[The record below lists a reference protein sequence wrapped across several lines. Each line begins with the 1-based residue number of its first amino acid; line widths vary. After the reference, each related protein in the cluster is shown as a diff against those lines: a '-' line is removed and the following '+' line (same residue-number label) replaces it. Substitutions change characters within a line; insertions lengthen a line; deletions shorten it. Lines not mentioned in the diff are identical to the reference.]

1 MARVKKAKI
10 RKLTGFQK
18 KLLDII
24 KNAEDTQIAYYKRKH
39 ISRRSLRF
47 AGKLGVDEEEG
58 VRAIRGKILVRPEY
72 ARELLLT
79 LCDKNLLSKTKLD
92 KYTLSQEAIESM
104 AYQLRKRG
112 YVRAAVTRILRRNLA
127 KRGFIR
133 ALREHKPPGKTRA
146 IPPIVGYFK

>member
-1 MARVKKAKI
+1 MAKVQIK
-10 RKLTGFQK
+10 KLTGFK
-18 KLLDII
+18 KALLDMI
-24 KNAEDTQIAYYKRKH
+24 KSAEDTQIAYYKRKH

-47 AGKLGVDEEEG
+47 AGKLGVDEDEG
-58 VRAIRGKILVRPEY
+58 IGAIRRKILVRPEY
-72 ARELLLT
+72 ARELLHT
-79 LCDKNLLSKTKLD
+79 LCDENLLSKTRLD

-104 AYQLRKRG
+104 AYELRKRG

-133 ALREHKPPGKTRA
+133 ALREHKPPSKTRL